1 MVCCNHDSAFRVKM
15 EALVRNLGKLFAT
28 ISIDNAGMIGYQDVV
43 QAAQRLQGR
52 LLRTPCVASQT
63 LSDITG
69 AQVYLK
75 FENLQ
80 FTSSFKERG
89 AYFVAPN
96 GTRVLKRSIPKSMI
110 QKMPDGG
117 YVAKQNIVVVS
128 GDILPAV
135 KAFVEMLENA
145 RDRRES

>member
-1 MVCCNHDSAFRVKM
+1 MHKKTLLEVFKNEC
-15 EALVRNLGKLFAT
+15 VRNNDEIAIFSTGKVIGSMSRLEGLVQERGGRVYLTDRGYYHAHAGRVDFLGKHPT
-28 ISIDNAGMIGYQDVV
+28 
-43 QAAQRLQGR
+43 
-52 LLRTPCVASQT
+52 
-63 LSDITG
+63 
-69 AQVYLK
+69 
-75 FENLQ
+75 
-80 FTSSFKERG
+80 FKERG